1 MTTRRLSW
9 ILPGIMILGAALVV
23 INCTSGPVPPVAAKV
38 AHVNIVLGEER
49 SDDYF
54 WLREKDNPE
63 VIAYLEAE
71 NNYTDQIMKHTED
84 LQNKLYDEIVGRLK
98 ETDLTVPVQQDD
110 YYYYTRTEE
119 GKQYVIYC
127 RTYGALGAAEQ
138 ILLDV
143 NRLAEGKDFFSLD
156 AFAVS
161 PDHKLLAY
169 AVDEQGNEHYNI
181 FFKNLETGEMLPD
194 TIKDVSNSVQ
204 WANDNKTVFYTIFDE
219 SWRPYKL
226 FRHKLGD
233 DPKADVMVYHEPDE
247 AFWIDITKT
256 KNKKFLVLEFGNKTT
271 SEMRILNANNPT
283 GEFKLIHPRQQ
294 DMMYDI
300 ESHDNDLYILTN
312 DNDAKNF
319 KLMMTSDDK
328 PARKYWKE
336 VIPHSLSV
344 KLDDFEVFRNY
355 LVIYARQGGLPIIII
370 RNLQN
375 NEEHFIAFP
384 DPSYTLY
391 QSNNPDYNSKLLR
404 FNYES
409 MVTPNSVYDYNMDTR
424 ERELKKQK
432 EVLGGYNPDDYQIE
446 RIFAETADSTMVPIS
461 IVYKKGMVKDGSN
474 PCVLYG
480 YGSYGIS
487 TDPWFSVSRLSLL
500 DRGFIFAI
508 AQVRGG
514 GEMGRYWYDDGKL
527 LKKMNTFTDFIAC
540 ADHLIQEKYT
550 STEKLII
557 NGGSA
562 GGLLVGA
569 VMNLRPDLCKAV
581 VADVPFVDVV
591 NTMLDETLPLT
602 VFEYEEWG
610 NPNEEQYYD
619 YMMRYSPYDNV
630 EAKAYPDIL
639 ITAGLNDTRVQY
651 WEPAKWAAKLRSMK
665 TDRNLLLLKTT
676 MGAGHAG
683 VSGRY
688 QRIQEIAFEYAF
700 MLDILGIKK

>member
-1 MTTRRLSW
+1 MKTRNPSW
-9 ILPGIMILGAALVV
+9 ILLGIMLVGV
-23 INCTSGPVPPVAAKV
+23 AIVTNNCASEPKPPVAARV
-38 AHVNIVLGEER
+38 AQVDTVLGHER
-49 SDDYF
+49 TDDYY
-54 WLREKDNPE
+54 WLRNKENPE

-71 NNYTDQIMKHTED
+71 NAYTEKIMKHTEK
-84 LQNKLYDEIVGRLK
+84 LQEELYNEILGRIK
-98 ETDLTVPVQQDD
+98 ETDLTVPISRDN
-110 YYYYTRTEE
+110 YYYYSRTEE

-127 RTYGALGAAEQ
+127 RKIGSLEAEEQ
-138 ILLDV
+138 ILLDL
-143 NRLAEGKDFFSLD
+143 NKLAEGKDFFSLD

-194 TIKDVSNSVQ
+194 TIKDASNSVQ
-204 WANDNKTVFYTIFDE
+204 WANDNQTVFYTIFDE

-233 DPKADVMVYHEPDE
+233 DSKTDVLVYHEPDD
-247 AFWIDITKT
+247 AFWIDIVKT
-256 KNKKFLVLEFGNKTT
+256 KNMKFLVLEFGNKTT
-271 SEMRILNANNPT
+271 SEMRILNADNPT
-283 GEFKLIHPRQQ
+283 GEFRLVHPRQQ

-319 KLMMTSDDK
+319 KLMVTPDDK
-328 PARKYWKE
+328 PARKNWKE
-336 VIPHSLSV
+336 VIPHSLTV
-344 KLDDFEVFRNY
+344 KLDDFEVFRNH
-355 LVIYARQGGLPIIII
+355 LVVYARQGGLPIIII
-370 RNLQN
+370 RNLKTG
-375 NEEHFIAFP
+375 EEHDIAFP
-384 DPSYTLY
+384 EQSYSLY
-391 QSNNPDYNSKLLR
+391 QSNNPDFNTNLVR

-409 MVTPNSVYDYNMDTR
+409 MITPNSVYDYNMDTR

-461 IVYKKGMVKDGSN
+461 IVYKKGIARDGSN

-480 YGSYGIS
+480 YGSYGFS
-487 TDPWFSVSRLSLL
+487 TDPWFSAARVSLL
-500 DRGFIFAI
+500 DRGFIYAI

-540 ADHLIQEKYT
+540 ADHLVQEKYT
-550 STEKLII
+550 STDKLII

-569 VMNLRPDLCKAV
+569 VMNMRPNLCKAV

-610 NPNEEQYYD
+610 NPNEEKYYD
-619 YMMRYSPYDNV
+619 YMMAYSPYDNV
-630 EAKAYPDIL
+630 DAKAYPDIL

-651 WEPAKWAAKLRSMK
+651 W
-665 TDRNLLLLKTT
+665 
-676 MGAGHAG
+676 
-683 VSGRY
+683 
-688 QRIQEIAFEYAF
+688 
-700 MLDILGIKK
+700 

>member
-1 MTTRRLSW
+1 MTIRRLSW

-127 RTYGALGAAEQ
+127 RTYGALGAEEQ

-156 AFAVS
+156 AFVVS

-233 DPKADVMVYHEPDE
+233 DQKADVMVYHEPDE

-283 GEFKLIHPRQQ
+283 GEFKLIHPRRQ

-344 KLDDFEVFRNY
+344 KLDDFEVFRNH
-355 LVIYARQGGLPIIII
+355 LVVYARQGGLPIIII
-370 RNLQN
+370 RNLKN
-375 NEEHFIAFP
+375 NDEHFIAFP

-391 QSNNPDYNSKLLR
+391 QSNNPDYNSNVLR

-409 MVTPNSVYDYNMDTR
+409 MITPNSVYDYNMDTR

-446 RIFAETADSTMVPIS
+446 RIFGETADSTMVPIS
-461 IVYKKGMVKDGSN
+461 IVYKKGMVKDGSS

-550 STEKLII
+550 STDKLII

-619 YMMRYSPYDNV
+619 YMMKYSPYDNV

-651 WEPAKWAAKLRSMK
+651 WEPAKWAARLRSMK